1 MLPRQKE
8 EEAMLFIYHTVE
20 DKLLCTTE
28 IAKGCWINLINPTEA
43 ELLRVSQETELAY
56 DFLKYP
62 LDDEELPRVETDEDQ
77 IMIIVNIPIICK
89 GDVVYDTIPLG
100 IILNDNFI
108 VTVCLED
115 ANLLQEFTTS
125 RVKGIATFKKTRFIF
140 HLLHRKTTLFLKYLR
155 DINRLTEETEKS
167 LRSSMKNQSLF
178 YSMNLQKSLVY
189 FSTSLRYNAKV
200 MSRLMRGKTVKMY
213 EEDEDL
219 LEDVIIENTQAIE
232 MADIYSNISS
242 TSMTAFAS
250 LISNNLTIVMKF
262 LTAIT
267 IILSIPTMLASFWG
281 MNVPVPFGQNLYGF
295 TIILSISL
303 VICLI
308 STWLLIKKHMF

>member
-1 MLPRQKE
+1 
-8 EEAMLFIYHTVE
+8 MLFIYHTVE
-20 DKLLCTTE
+20 DKLLCTNE

-43 ELLRVSQETELAY
+43 ELSRVSQETGLAY

-77 IMIIVNIPIICK
+77 VMIIVNIPIICK

-125 RVKGIATFKKTRFIF
+125 RIKGIATFKKTRFIF

-155 DINRLTEETEKS
+155 DINRLTEEIEQS
-167 LRSSMKNQSLF
+167 LHKSSMKNQALF
-178 YSMNLQKSLVY
+178 YNMNLQKSLVY

-200 MSRLMRGKTVKMY
+200 MSRLMRGKTIKMY

-250 LISNNLTIVMKF
+250 LISNNLTTVMKF

-281 MNVPVPFGQNLYGF
+281 MNVPVPFGNNYFGF
-295 TIILSISL
+295 TIILIIS
-303 VICLI
+303 VVVCGII
-308 STWLLIKKHMF
+308 TWLLSKKDML